1 MWVFSRSAAGASS
14 ALITLKRGHMAEVAP
29 TTATP
34 QVAGPKQAEGLTLL
48 QEVAARTAGESRLE
62 MCIQCGT
69 CGGSCPSAAVMDHTP
84 RALFAMLKAG
94 MRDDVLRSNTFW
106 QCVSCYHCVVRCPQ
120 NIHITDVMYTLKC
133 MAVEEGRYQSS
144 IAPQF
149 SQTFVD
155 MVENT
160 GRSFEL
166 GLASIH
172 YLKHFPLRLPSLTPM
187 AVGMLTKK
195 RMAIMPKRIKQLPQL
210 KAILQKAKELEA
222 KS

>member
-1 MWVFSRSAAGASS
+1 
-14 ALITLKRGHMAEVAP
+14 MAEVAP
-29 TTATP
+29 TASTLKD
-34 QVAGPKQAEGLTLL
+34 AGPKHAEGLTLL

-155 MVENT
+155 MVESN

-195 RMAIMPKRIKQLPQL
+195 RMAIMPKRIKQVPQL
-210 KAILQKAKELEA
+210 QAILKRAKELEG